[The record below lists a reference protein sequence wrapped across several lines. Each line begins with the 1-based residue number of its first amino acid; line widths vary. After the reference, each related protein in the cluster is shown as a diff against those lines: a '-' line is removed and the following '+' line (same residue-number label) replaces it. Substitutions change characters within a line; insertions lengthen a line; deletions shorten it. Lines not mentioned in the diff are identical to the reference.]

1 MTLDEA
7 IKHCEKKAQQCGECG
22 KDHAQLAEWLKELK
36 RLKEAE
42 RVTLWIARND
52 KDGFNSINVFQH
64 EPRVSKFGRYF
75 VPSKEDLSRNLLPQ
89 DGEFSSV
96 TFENSPQKVELRL
109 IGK

>member
-7 IKHCEKKAQQCGECG
+7 IRHCEEKAQQCGYCC

-75 VPSKEDLSRNLLPQ
+75 VPSKEDLSTNLLPQ
-89 DGEFSSV
+89 DGVFSSV

>member
-7 IKHCEKKAQQCGECG
+7 IKHCEDKAQQCGDCG

-52 KDGFNSINVFQH
+52 KEGFNSINVFSH
-64 EPRVSKFGRYF
+64 KPRVSKYGRYF
-75 VPSKEDLSRNLLPQ
+75 VPSKEDLSTNLLPQ

-96 TFENSPQKVELRL
+96 IFENSPQKVELRL
-109 IGK
+109 IGE

>member
-7 IKHCEKKAQQCGECG
+7 IKVYEEGVSKESEQV
-22 KDHAQLAEWLKELK
+22 AEWLKELK

-42 RVTLWIARND
+42 RVILWIAR
-52 KDGFNSINVFQH
+52 DGGGYPNTYLFTKKPKVNCDCFLPVDGDVAMETF
-64 EPRVSKFGRYF
+64 
-75 VPSKEDLSRNLLPQ
+75 EDLFPNL
-89 DGEFSSV
+89 